1 MKGRTVKKSPA
12 AQQRSGIGSGR
23 AESTKHEA
31 LRERLAELLDSGLR
45 PNDPLPSERELT
57 ERFGVS
63 RATVRHALAELAD
76 RGRVYRVHGRG
87 TFVAKPTVR
96 RGMVLSSF
104 SEDMASRGMA
114 ASSKIFDVK
123 TEPAGAVVGQALA
136 LSPAKPVVHVHRLRL
151 ADGEPMCLEES
162 YLSGEV
168 VGDIGLGLDEGSSL
182 YQLLRDRGVKLA
194 RAEEELKATV
204 LSPDEA
210 ELLAV
215 PPFSPGLLTVRV
227 TYDKRGRRVE
237 FAKSLYRGDRYS
249 IELNI
254 CAP

>member
-1 MKGRTVKKSPA
+1 MSARTKRTTPTRRHKPDSLHEVGGP
-12 AQQRSGIGSGR
+12 
-23 AESTKHEA
+23 TKHEE
-31 LRERLAELLDSGLR
+31 LRERLADLLDSGLQ
-45 PNDPLPSERELT
+45 PNDPLPSERTLT

-76 RGRVYRVHGRG
+76 RGRIYRVHGRG

-104 SEDMASRGMA
+104 SEDMASRGMT
-114 ASSKIFDVK
+114 ASSKIFEVS

-136 LSPAKPVVHVHRLRL
+136 LSPAKSVVHVQRLRL
-151 ADGEPMCLEES
+151 ADGEPMCLEDS
-162 YLSGEV
+162 YLSEEI
-168 VGDIGLGLDEGSSL
+168 VGNIGQSLDEGSSI
-182 YQLLRDRGVKLA
+182 YQLLRDKGVRLA

-204 LSPDEA
+204 LSNEEA
-210 ELLAV
+210 GLLAV

-227 TYDKRGRRVE
+227 IYDKRGRRVE

-249 IELNI
+249 IELSI